1 METVIGIIFLVL
13 FMLLWEP
20 LTDLLSNPKVILPL
34 VAIGAFYIHL
44 PEQASYLTS
53 FVTTGVKSTGVAYFV
68 GLPALLTW
76 AWPVIAIV
84 GLFVLANAL
93 FPSKRA

>member
-13 FMLLWEP
+13 FALLWEP
-20 LTDLLSNPKVILPL
+20 LTRPKVALPL
-34 VAIGAFYIHL
+34 IAIGAVYIFL
-44 PEQASYLTS
+44 PDQASY
-53 FVTTGVKSTGVAYFV
+53 VTTGVVGVGAAYFV
-68 GLPALLTW
+68 GLPLLLTW